1 MTSVAIIDYGAGN
14 LDSVRKAV
22 EFVGGHASI
31 VRTPEEV
38 LAADRLI
45 LPGVGAAGE
54 AVARLCNTGIDQAL
68 DEAVRKRGR
77 PFMGICLGL
86 QLLAERLHEFGEH
99 QGLGW
104 IRGESVALEGLVS
117 AGARVP
123 HLGWNRVRAA
133 DAAGDLFG
141 RIRGGGEFYF
151 AHSFTLRPAAGE
163 DGMLAAT
170 TEYGGVSLVAAVI
183 RDTVFATQFHPEKSQ
198 VNGERLLAAFLDWSP

>member
-22 EFVGGHASI
+22 EFVGGDASI
-31 VRTPEEV
+31 ARTPEQV

-54 AVARLCNTGIDQAL
+54 AVAGLERTGIDQAL
-68 DEAVRKRGR
+68 NEAVRQRGR

-104 IRGESVALEGLVS
+104 FRGASVPLQGLVP
-117 AGARVP
+117 ADARIP
-123 HLGWNRVRAA
+123 HMGWNRVQAT
-133 DAAGDLFG
+133 DAAAGLFK

-151 AHSFTLRPAAGE
+151 AHSFTLLPADGE
-163 DGMLAAT
+163 DGILAAT
-170 TEYGGVSLVAAVI
+170 TEYGGVTLVAAVI
-183 RDTVFATQFHPEKSQ
+183 RETVFATQFHPEKSQ
-198 VNGERLLAAFLDWSP
+198 LNGEHLLSAFLDWAP